1 MTWQLDKSKALCPQI
16 CQHLCAQIAS
26 GALRPGEKVASV
38 REVAVAAGVNPNTV
52 QNAFNQ
58 LEQQGVLYSVRG
70 AGWFVNQD
78 TSSVQELQEKALR
91 ERIDAFFAELTAM
104 GLPPEKIKKLV
115 EEWEYDCNLSL

>member
-16 CQHLCAQIAS
+16 CQYLCGQITS
-26 GALRPGEKVASV
+26 GKLRPGEKVMSV

-70 AGWFVNQD
+70 AGWFVNQN
-78 TSSVQELQEKALR
+78 TSSLQELQEKALR
-91 ERIDAFFAELTAM
+91 EKIDAFFAELSAM
-104 GLPPEKIKKLV
+104 GLTPETIKNLV
-115 EEWEYDCNLSL
+115 KEWENV

>member
-16 CQHLCAQIAS
+16 CHHLCAQIAS

-91 ERIDAFFAELTAM
+91 ERIDAFFAELSAM
-104 GLPPEKIKKLV
+104 GLSPEKIKTLV
-115 EEWEYDCNLSL
+115 KEWEYV